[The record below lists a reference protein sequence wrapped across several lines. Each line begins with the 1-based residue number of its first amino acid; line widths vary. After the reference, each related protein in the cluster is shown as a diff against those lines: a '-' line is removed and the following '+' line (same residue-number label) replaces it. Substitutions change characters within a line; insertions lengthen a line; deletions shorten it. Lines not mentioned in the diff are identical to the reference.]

1 MTEFRIIDLQ
11 TETIDPNP
19 KTVVA
24 PSPERAV
31 EIALGLSLVRS
42 GAKQD
47 LRARVYSQH
56 PGQPVCMVRLYTKAA
71 DRRTGESADVR

>member
-1 MTEFRIIDLQ
+1 MIEFRIIGLQ

-24 PSPERAV
+24 PSPERAA
-31 EIALGLSLVRS
+31 ELALGLTLVRS

-56 PGQPVCMVRLYTKAA
+56 PGQPVNMVRLYTKVT
-71 DRRTGESADVR
+71 DRRPSENADVR

>member
-1 MTEFRIIDLQ
+1 MAQFRIIDLQ
-11 TETIDPNP
+11 TETIDPYP

-42 GAKQD
+42 GAKHNF
-47 LRARVYSQH
+47 RARVYSQH
-56 PGQPVCMVRLYTKAA
+56 PGQPVSMVRLYTKVA
-71 DRRTGESADVR
+71 DLQPGESADVR

>member
-11 TETIDPNP
+11 TETIDPAP
-19 KTVVA
+19 RTVVA
-24 PSPERAV
+24 PSPERAA
-31 EIALGLSLVRS
+31 ELALGLSLVRS

-56 PGQPVCMVRLYTKAA
+56 PGQPMSMVRLYTKVAN
-71 DRRTGESADVR
+71 RRPGESADVR